1 MRYERWYNTTYALYA
16 TMILLHIIL
25 SNIPIP
31 DDETGLITDIE
42 KSLDIFS
49 SMNNLFVARRC
60 AEMIREVLD
69 VAKSCLARR
78 RRRRITTTTAA
89 GPATSAVNN
98 SGSNVFPGGQDMPAP
113 SPISPFTFGQDST
126 GPGGWSDGTGFGA
139 MCGVDADFLSSLFA
153 SQDSA
158 STGDG
163 SRGGESTRAGV
174 LANLVDPGVLEDFAF
189 GGGGS
194 DYSIFWGS

>member
-1 MRYERWYNTTYALYA
+1 
-16 TMILLHIIL
+16 MILLHIIL

-69 VAKSCLARR
+69 VAKGCLARR
-78 RRRRITTTTAA
+78 QRRRITTTTTA
-89 GPATSAVNN
+89 GPATAAVNN
-98 SGSNVFPGGQDMPAP
+98 SGNSAFPGGPAP

-126 GPGGWSDGTGFGA
+126 DPSGWSDGTGFGA
-139 MCGVDADFLSSLFA
+139 MCGVDADFISSLFA

-163 SRGGESTRAGV
+163 SRGEESTRAGV

-189 GGGGS
+189 GGGGG